1 MCKVETID
9 IIRCAKTYKLHHESD
24 HNVTDSRSNFCSNAS
39 LINATTA
46 ELALEAA
53 STHARNFSGVVQSPN
68 VVEPIKLALP
78 PSLIIGAAALILL
91 SVTSTTLADPSSN
104 SSSAVGSSLIML
116 LFEMTHVVAIG
127 NDRIIIPASIRAKTE
142 AFTVVARIDPSPF
155 NTSTTTSIIVRGY
168 CSVMMHALKAFAMKN
183 SISCTLPVLLCVRQE
198 RLLITT
204 DIFALDMCAWDSILG
219 AMGPKTAASIDV
231 CPQLNFADP
240 SARVSIERD
249 EESGRRVAYVRP
261 SGR

>member
-1 MCKVETID
+1 MLCKT
-9 IIRCAKTYKLHHESD
+9 CKLHHESD
-24 HNVTDSRSNFCSNAS
+24 HNVTDSRSNFCSNTS

-68 VVEPIKLALP
+68 VVEPIKLALA
-78 PSLIIGAAALILL
+78 PSLGGAALILL

-127 NDRIIIPASIRAKTE
+127 NDRIIKPASIRAKTE
-142 AFTVVARIDPSPF
+142 AFTVAERIEPSPF

-168 CSVMMHALKAFAMKN
+168 CSVMMHALRAFAMKN

-204 DIFALDMCAWDSILG
+204 DIFALDMCAWASILG